1 MDSLQILYVL
11 REFDKLS
18 NSHER
23 LDCTSWQKTWIEVS
37 VSCPTKQ
44 LFNHSIVLCFYDDN
58 IISILFSN
66 GEINEITLFD
76 FKAATFNI
84 LYQ

>member
-23 LDCTSWQKTWIEVS
+23 LDCTSWRKTWIEVS